1 MQKRMSVFLIALVLL
16 LGVGFVLTMLTK
28 SRRLN
33 ARVAC
38 TNNLREQSQFAID
51 ATQRLEAARQA
62 KQIAEIQGFVPAGTL
77 FHADLAVDRRF
88 SWIAAGLPYLNQR
101 RQDTVELHKQLNL
114 NLAWNADENAAV
126 AKTRLVLFTC
136 PANIP
141 EPTAE
146 GYFPTSYVGIGGVKD
161 DAPTLG
167 FGPPIPARIGAMQYD
182 KPTPLQLIYD
192 HDGLSNSAMIAEVSQ
207 NLGPWIRGG
216 SSSCRTLNPDA
227 AALGTNAQFGGNH
240 EGIVAIAFCDG
251 SNRFLTDRTDA
262 AIIRA
267 LFTIAGKESD
277 PLPGE

>member
-1 MQKRMSVFLIALVLL
+1 MRKRITVLFIAIVLF
-16 LGVGFVLTMLTK
+16 LGVGFVLTMLMK
-28 SRRLN
+28 SRKLN
-33 ARVAC
+33 ARVSC

-51 ATQRLEAARQA
+51 ASKRLEAARQA
-62 KQIAEIQGFVPAGTL
+62 KQISDIQGFVPPGTL
-77 FHADLAVDRRF
+77 FHADLAVDRRL
-88 SWIAAGLPYLNQR
+88 SWIAGGLLDLNQR
-101 RQDTVELHKQLNL
+101 RQDTAELHKQLNVKL
-114 NLAWNADENAAV
+114 PWNADENAAV

-167 FGPPIPARIGAMQYD
+167 FGPPVPSRIGAMQYD
-182 KPTPLQLIYD
+182 NPTPLQLIYD
-192 HDGLSNSAMIAEVSQ
+192 SDGLSNSAMIVEVSQ

-227 AALGTNAQFGGNH
+227 PAFGTSGQFGGNH